1 MGPPTYLV
9 IVHALAHLPLALDI
23 LGDVVGVVV
32 EELRHGRQE
41 HAPEDDAHGGGHTE
55 GRIHRGVHPRLLDPG
70 HQGSLVGEHLVKNM
84 QVLIF

>member
-1 MGPPTYLV
+1 MMSDYLSTYLV

-41 HAPEDDAHGGGHTE
+41 HSPEDDAQAAEDE
-55 GRIHRGVHPRLLDPG
+55 GPGPDVATQTTSPETYHRE
-70 HQGSLVGEHLVKNM
+70 S
-84 QVLIF
+84 